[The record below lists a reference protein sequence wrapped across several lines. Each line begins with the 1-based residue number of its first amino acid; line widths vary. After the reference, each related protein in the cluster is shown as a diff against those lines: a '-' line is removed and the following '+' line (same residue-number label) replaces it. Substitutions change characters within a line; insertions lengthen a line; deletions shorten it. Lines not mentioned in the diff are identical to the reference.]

1 MKLPV
6 SPVRLGIFVF
16 AIAFLFAFVQFGVV
30 SIAFDKLGLTQQQA
44 ISLLIVSLAG
54 SVINIPLFRLQSEAE
69 ARAEIAPAPFGM
81 LKPFLPPFEGYTT
94 IAINVGGCVVPVL
107 FSIYL
112 MYLHPMAWL
121 PLIAAIVFVTLV
133 SRFASTP
140 IAGIGIGMPVLVAP
154 LAAAST
160 GILLGGDASA
170 PMAYIAGTLGVLI
183 GADILRI
190 RDILR
195 LAVPIAS
202 IGGAGTFDGI
212 YITGLVA
219 VLLA

>member
-6 SPVRLGIFVF
+6 SPVRLGVFVF

-54 SVINIPLFRLQSEAE
+54 SVINIPLFRIKTEAQPGV
-69 ARAEIAPAPFGM
+69 EIAPAPFGL
-81 LKPFLPPFEGYTT
+81 LKPMLPPFEGYTT

-112 MYLHPMAWL
+112 MYLHPVSWL
-121 PLIAAIVFVTLV
+121 PLIVAIVFVTLV
-133 SRFASTP
+133 SRFSSTP
-140 IAGIGIGMPVLVAP
+140 IAGIGIGMPVLIAP
-154 LAAAST
+154 LAAATT
-160 GILLGGDASA
+160 GILLGGETSA

-183 GADILRI
+183 GADILRLG
-190 RDILR
+190 DILR